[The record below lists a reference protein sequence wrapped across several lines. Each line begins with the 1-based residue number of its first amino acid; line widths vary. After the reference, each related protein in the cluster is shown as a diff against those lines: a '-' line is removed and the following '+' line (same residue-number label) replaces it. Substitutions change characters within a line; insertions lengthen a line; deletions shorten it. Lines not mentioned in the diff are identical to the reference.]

1 MKNLTEEELK
11 SVQEIH
17 NKYNKAKM
25 DLGDHVLQRRVL
37 LQNIDM
43 LKEDFA
49 VVEKSLIEKYGKDSV
64 IDLATGQVKSAEEVN
79 ENKEKLI
86 KA

>member
-1 MKNLTEEELK
+1 
-11 SVQEIH
+11 
-17 NKYNKAKM
+17 M
-25 DLGDHVLQRRVL
+25 DLGDHVLQRRAL

>member
-25 DLGDHVLQRRVL
+25 DLGDHVLQRRAL